1 VEQERILA
9 VKRVRT
15 QIMIKE
21 RKKIIRIQNR
31 SQVTNQALSLIILLL
46 NLEVDK
52 LTMKIFTQPEVE
64 TILIKEIG
72 TKLGKTLMKK
82 VRA

>member
-9 VKRVRT
+9 VKQVRI

-31 SQVTNQALSLIILLL
+31 SQVTNQALPLIILLL

-52 LTMKIFTQPEVE
+52 LTMKI
-64 TILIKEIG
+64 
-72 TKLGKTLMKK
+72 
-82 VRA
+82 

>member
-1 VEQERILA
+1 
-9 VKRVRT
+9 
-15 QIMIKE
+15 MIKE